1 MYFTKRQD
9 ARWVNLAW
17 FIPKAD
23 SFVRDLTDQGVEVI
37 LQSLLHAPRI
47 DTHAEFLLVHIAKTR
62 PTRVFDFFVE
72 RLKFSDSPELED
84 AYQPIPYEFYELKN
98 SFQGIADHAVDTVRR
113 VFVSGDVMFQFTGGR
128 LISAAFPALSDALMA
143 S

>member
-1 MYFTKRQD
+1 
-9 ARWVNLAW
+9 
-17 FIPKAD
+17 
-23 SFVRDLTDQGVEVI
+23 VEVI